1 MMTSIIIL
9 IIYYYFYCTIYT
21 YVNYTI
27 TLYYYYIHII
37 LRLLY
42 YYNYY
47 NYCNIAYY
55 CFCTRD
61 ARKCA
66 LSKRRKTITTIYVQY
81 LPATTILLVL
91 YVHVGALYNNIRNKK
106 KTAWH
111 ENNILAYAIFYVRVR
126 HAAPAHDLFGFYFL
140 FSFFF
145 VPRFLSF

>member
-27 TLYYYYIHII
+27 TLYYYYIHI

-47 NYCNIAYY
+47 DYCNIAYY

-66 LSKRRKTITTIYVQY
+66 LSKNAKNDYYNMRIVLTSNNNTTRIV
-81 LPATTILLVL
+81 
-91 YVHVGALYNNIRNKK
+91 YVHVGALYNNMRNKK
-106 KTAWH
+106 KTA
-111 ENNILAYAIFYVRVR
+111 
-126 HAAPAHDLFGFYFL
+126 
-140 FSFFF
+140 
-145 VPRFLSF
+145 